1 MKEILKLTLSLTLIC
16 AIAGAALAYV
26 STKTQSAREEA
37 ATRQRNEK
45 MELLLPSETGAVRE
59 AGKAVSEDGTEVV
72 FFAADDASGKT
83 IAYCAS
89 LRIQAASAAKS
100 RCSWVLTRTAQYV
113 ESSSPKTPRLP
124 ALAPMW

>member
-83 IAYCAS
+83 IA
-89 LRIQAASAAKS
+89 
-100 RCSWVLTRTAQYV
+100 
-113 ESSSPKTPRLP
+113 
-124 ALAPMW
+124 